1 MSFLHVM
8 SAHNSNDG
16 IILWLGVFYDYEVF
30 SLVNVL
36 EALYAR
42 IASLYLH
49 LILCPIPNCI
59 EMKRKNL
66 MALLS

>member
-16 IILWLGVFYDYEVF
+16 IILWLGVFYDYEVY

-36 EALYAR
+36 GAR

-49 LILCPIPNCI
+49 LIVCPIPNCI
-59 EMKRKNL
+59 EMK
-66 MALLS
+66 LLS